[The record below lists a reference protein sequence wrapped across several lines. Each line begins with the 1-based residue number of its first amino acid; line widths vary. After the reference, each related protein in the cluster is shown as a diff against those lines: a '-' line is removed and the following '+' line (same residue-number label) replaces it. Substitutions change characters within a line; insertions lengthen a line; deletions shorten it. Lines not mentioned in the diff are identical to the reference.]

1 MSGFRIPF
9 NRACLAGSETDYI
22 ARAVENGFIS
32 GNGPFCR
39 ECERLLERHLPGAR
53 VLLTPSCTHALEM
66 AAMLLD
72 IRPGDEVIV
81 PSFTFVSTALAFA
94 SRGAKPVFCD
104 SRPDT
109 LNLDEKLLPEIVTG
123 RTRAVVAMHYGGVAC
138 EMDAIR
144 SLTLEHGLALVEDN
158 AHGLF
163 GTYRGRP
170 LGTFGSLAAHS
181 FHETKN
187 ITCGEGGAL
196 AVNDASLVDR
206 ALVMRDKGTDR
217 SRFLEGLVDKYT
229 WVDTGSSYVL
239 SDLLGAFLLAQLEN
253 ASVFQEKRLRIWRR
267 YMEGL
272 SEWAGSSGVGLPAVP
287 EGCAHPGHLFHLMMP
302 DGAARRRLIGYLA
315 ERGIMAVFHYQ
326 PLHLSS
332 MGRSFGGRP
341 GQCPVA
347 ESAGDRLVRLPFF
360 ASLSAGDQDDVI
372 EAVIS
377 SRAVL

>member
-1 MSGFRIPF
+1 M
-9 NRACLAGSETDYI
+9 DYI

-39 ECERLLERHLPGAR
+39 ECESLLERRLPGAR

-72 IRPGDEVIV
+72 MRPGDEVIV

-94 SRGAKPVFCD
+94 SRGARPVFCD

-109 LNLDEKLLPEIVTG
+109 LNIDERLLPGLITD

-144 SLTLEHGLALVEDN
+144 SLAAGRGLVLVEDN

-163 GTYRGRP
+163 GTYRGKP
-170 LGTFGSLAAHS
+170 LGTFGSMAAQS

-196 AVNDASLVDR
+196 VVNDASLVGR

-217 SRFLEGLVDKYT
+217 TKFLEGLVDRYT

-253 ASVFQEKRLRIWRR
+253 ADVFQERRLRIWRR
-267 YMEGL
+267 YMDGL
-272 SEWAGSSGVGLPAVP
+272 SEWAASTGVGLPAVP
-287 EGCAHPGHLFHLMMP
+287 EGCSHPGHLFHLMMP
-302 DGAARRRLIGYLA
+302 DGAARRRFIAHLA

-332 MGRSFGGRP
+332 MGRALGGRQ

-347 ESAGDRLVRLPFF
+347 ESAGERLVRLPFF
-360 ASLSAGDQDDVI
+360 ASLSAAEQDDVI